1 MYSSL
6 YYSKSIVIG
15 MDVAFYE
22 GLENLEKQII
32 FKFSKNAELKI
43 PKDPKIIE
51 NPK

>member
-1 MYSSL
+1 MSSSL

-22 GLENLEKQII
+22 GLENLGKQII
-32 FKFSKNAELKI
+32 FKFKI
-43 PKDPKIIE
+43 AKDPKIIE